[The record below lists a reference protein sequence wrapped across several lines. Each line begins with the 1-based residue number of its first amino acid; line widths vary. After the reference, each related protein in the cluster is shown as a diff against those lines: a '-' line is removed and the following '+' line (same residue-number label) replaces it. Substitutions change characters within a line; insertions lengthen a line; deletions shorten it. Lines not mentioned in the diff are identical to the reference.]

1 MNHYVNNWESE
12 LEDVTHQNSTS
23 RWLEAEPSIPVE
35 GKVNVYRPM
44 GDNELLFL
52 LANNQLP
59 STQPYQ
65 AIIEGEEGRIYS
77 NKYLSGKKKV
87 DTNPTTVVEFTMPIL
102 LLEEIKAKQMKIED
116 GVMSMGLGNKAGG
129 QLPLFNEYLANG
141 EITYRIVNVKRGAR

>member
-1 MNHYVNNWESE
+1 
-12 LEDVTHQNSTS
+12 
-23 RWLEAEPSIPVE
+23 
-35 GKVNVYRPM
+35 M